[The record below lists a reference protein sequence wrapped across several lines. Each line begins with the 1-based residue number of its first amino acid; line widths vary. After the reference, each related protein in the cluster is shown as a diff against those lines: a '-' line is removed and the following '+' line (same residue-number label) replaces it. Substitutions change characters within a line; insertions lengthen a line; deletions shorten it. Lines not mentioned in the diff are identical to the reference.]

1 MIVERGLIMAYD
13 PMDKKK
19 PNLFS
24 AITIGVSSIIG
35 SGWLFA
41 CYKTAQFA
49 GPAGLYSW
57 FIGALL
63 TLGAAL
69 LLAEIATY
77 YHSEHAISAR
87 LLTLTHN
94 KDIGFLISLPNWF
107 YITLLIPAEAEASV
121 QYLAHA
127 YKPISPYIFEN
138 GHFTHWGVVGVCLF
152 MCMYLLINYWGI
164 RLLSRVNNIITLIKF
179 AVPLLTAALFIYASY
194 HPDNFTAYQG
204 TIAPYGYTK
213 IFTAVVGCGIFYS
226 FYGFGP
232 VALFSRELQNPQR
245 NIPLALIGSIVICA
259 IIYAVL
265 QYSFI
270 VSVPPSM
277 LVNGWHELQFNSPL
291 AELAVLLGMHWLA
304 ITLYV
309 DSAISP
315 SGSGIIFLGSSARIF
330 TGMSQ
335 DKQMPSVFGREHPEY
350 LISRVSL
357 IFSLVFCTC
366 LVVFFDNWDKM
377 MVMVS
382 VFMCLSCIAIPVS
395 YCRLR
400 KNDPHTKRLFKMPAG
415 TIVSYIVYIAVTYL
429 LSQCGFIALVTSG
442 VFLLVFFGI
451 YCSIYYRNL
460 RLSIRAFLSSWS
472 MFAYLVL
479 LTIFAYLVEN
489 NIGSEELVAVALI
502 MTSTVSYYT
511 LINQKNYNCS

>member
-1 MIVERGLIMAYD
+1 MAYD
-13 PMDKKK
+13 ESDKKK
-19 PNLFS
+19 PSLFS

-63 TLGAAL
+63 TLCPAL

-77 YHSEHAISAR
+77 YHKEHAISAR

-94 KDIGFLISLPNWF
+94 KDIGFVISLPNWF

-121 QYLAHA
+121 QYLSHMHES
-127 YKPISPYIFEN
+127 ISKHIFVN
-138 GHFTHWGVVGVCLF
+138 NHFTGMGIVCVCLF
-152 MCMYLLINYWGI
+152 MCLYLLINYWGI
-164 RLLSRVNNIITLIKF
+164 RLLSKVNNFITIIKF
-179 AVPLLTAALFIYASY
+179 IVPLLTAALFIYASY
-194 HPDNFTAYQG
+194 NPNNFTEYHLSV
-204 TIAPYGYTK
+204 APYGYSK
-213 IFTAVVGCGIFYS
+213 IFTAVVSCGIFYS

-232 VALFSRELQNPQR
+232 VALFSRELDNPQR
-245 NIPLALIGSIVICA
+245 NIPLALVGSILICA
-259 IIYAVL
+259 VIYAVL

-270 VSVPPSM
+270 VSVPTKM
-277 LVNGWHELQFNSPL
+277 IQNGWHMLQFNSPL
-291 AELAVLLGMHWLA
+291 AELSILLGMNWLA
-304 ITLYV
+304 ITLYI

-335 DKQMPSVFGREHPEY
+335 DKQMPDVFGREHPEY
-350 LISRVSL
+350 SISRASL
-357 IFSLVFCTC
+357 IFSLAFCTV
-366 LVVFFDNWDKM
+366 LVVFFDNWEKM
-377 MVMVS
+377 MIMVS

-400 KNDPHTKRLFKMPAG
+400 KDDPDTRRPFSLPG
-415 TIVSYIVYIAVTYL
+415 GVIVSYIVYISVTYL
-429 LSQCGFIALVTSG
+429 LSQCGFVALATSA

-451 YCSIYYRNL
+451 YCSIYYRAIKPSL
-460 RLSIRAFLSSWS
+460 RAFMSSWS
-472 MFAYLVL
+472 IFAYLAL

-489 NIGSEELVAVALI
+489 KVFNEEAIAGGLI
-502 MTSTVSYYT
+502 ILSSIVYRF
-511 LINQKNYNCS
+511 LINQKNYN